1 MIGVEQSEGA
11 VTVGIDVGTSGVR
24 AVAIDTAGEEV
35 ARADTPMS
43 AAGPNPRSPAVWWSA
58 TVMTLESLLQGLEGS
73 RIRAIA
79 VDGTSGTLLAIDA
92 KGEPLGNALMYNDA
106 VTTPEAIA
114 DLSAHAP
121 KTSAAHG
128 PTSGVL
134 KVIQLQETDGI
145 ARVVHQADWV
155 AGRLSG
161 RFDFSDENNALKTGY
176 DPIAREWPDWLG
188 RTAVRTEL
196 LPEVVEPGSVV
207 TEIAPETAENFGLP
221 EQTIVAAGTTDGC
234 ASFLATGAEAP
245 GDAVTALGSTLV
257 LKMLS
262 DKPLFAPEYG
272 LYSHRIGERWLAGGA
287 SNSGG
292 AVLAEHFTSERIQ
305 ELSAEIEP
313 QKPLDLNFYPLT
325 KPGERFPINDPDLPP
340 RLDPRPIR
348 DAQFLQAILEGIT
361 AVEARGYQRL
371 KELGAP
377 ELKSLRTVGGGA
389 QNAAWT
395 AIRQRVL
402 PVPFLPPASL
412 DAAAGTARLAL
423 AGARSAGLV

>member
-1 MIGVEQSEGA
+1 MIGVGQTSDA

-24 AVAIDTAGEEV
+24 AVAIDVAGQEV
-35 ARADTPMS
+35 TRADTPMS
-43 AAGPNPRSPAVWWSA
+43 AAGPNPRSPTVWWSA
-58 TVMTLESLLQGLEGS
+58 TVRTLEALFADLDSA
-73 RIRAIA
+73 RVRAIA
-79 VDGTSGTLLAIDA
+79 VDGTSGTLLAVDPQ
-92 KGEPLGNALMYNDA
+92 GQPLGNALMYNDA

-114 DLSAHAP
+114 DLAAHAP

-134 KVIQLQETDGI
+134 KVIRLQEAPGV
-145 ARVVHQADWV
+145 ARVLHQADWI

-161 RFDFSDENNALKTGY
+161 RFDISDENNALKTGY
-176 DPIAREWPDWLG
+176 DPVERRWPDWLS
-188 RTAVRTEL
+188 RTRVRVEL
-196 LPEVVEPGSVV
+196 LPEVAEPGSVV
-207 TEIAPETAENFGLP
+207 AEISPETSETFGLP
-221 EQTIVAAGTTDGC
+221 RQTLIVAGTTDGC

-245 GDAVTALGSTLV
+245 GEAVTALGSTLV

-292 AVLAEHFTSERIQ
+292 AVLAAHFTPERMQ
-305 ELSAEIEP
+305 ELSPEIEP
-313 QKPLDLNFYPLT
+313 ESPLDLDYYPLT
-325 KPGERFPINDPDLPP
+325 KPGERFPINDPELAP

-348 DAQFLQAILEGIT
+348 DAQFLQALLEGIT
-361 AVEARGYQRL
+361 AVEALGYSRL

-377 ELKSLRTVGGGA
+377 DLKSLRTVGGGA
-389 QNAAWT
+389 QNPAWT
-395 AIRQRVL
+395 AIRERVL
-402 PVPFLPPASL
+402 QVPFLKPASL

-423 AGARSAGLV
+423 AGAKSAGLV